1 VNGLSSALVVAP
13 SKLATFCEAAL
24 LQFDALAPLEELARN
39 NALATLPLIQSE
51 DWQEFCGTVRAA
63 FQTHDYVVI
72 KGLPACPDGA
82 MLILAAQSIGS
93 AFRTYRGGQIVK
105 NFTMSPWTTEL
116 SHTTKEGEFHTDL
129 NTEPVP
135 PAITAMQCLHP
146 DPGAPV
152 FGVSRVARLTNLME
166 FLGQSKDDDTLN
178 FLTRHRVT
186 MLNDHSSSSWSGHVV
201 EGDVIRYHPE
211 TLRAAMRRQDQMEP
225 DTNQLMAR
233 VAKAALAVSDS
244 FVLERGDIL
253 LLSNYRTLH
262 YRGECSVAFR
272 RFPSEFDSR
281 SVFVLHMGKELTD

>member
-1 VNGLSSALVVAP
+1 VNGLSSAFVIAP
-13 SKLATFCEAAL
+13 PKLATSCEAAL
-24 LQFDALAPLEELARN
+24 SQLEALAALEQLARD
-39 NALATLPLIQSE
+39 NALSTLPLIQSE
-51 DWQEFCGTVRAA
+51 DWEEFCATIRAA
-63 FQTHDYVVI
+63 FGTRDYVVI
-72 KGLPACPDGA
+72 RGLPACPDGGT
-82 MLILAAQSIGS
+82 LILAAQTIGS

-129 NTEPVP
+129 NTEPIP

-146 DPGAPV
+146 DPGAPI
-152 FGVSRVARLTNLME
+152 FGVNRVARLTDLMA
-166 FLGQSKDDDTLN
+166 FLDESRDYETLN
-178 FLTRHRVT
+178 FLTEHTVT

-211 TLRAAMRRQDQMEP
+211 TLRAAMRRQGQIDP
-225 DTNQLMAR
+225 DTNELMVR
-233 VAKAALAVSDS
+233 VAKAALAVSEV

-281 SVFVLHMGKELTD
+281 SVFVLHMGKEMAD